1 MAAKT
6 FRYAAMSRADLGL
19 IEELVAIADAMKI
32 GKPLL
37 SSQGQAMDG
46 FTALAHFV
54 ALAEKAR
61 SQLTGPSQAAP
72 TIMQIIQL
80 AEEVERRELGQVDLV
95 RQALARWGCLSPR
108 PIFFSVYTPTEGD
121 AHPDGKWVWASGP
134 KTDWIKVYWLTHWGN
149 SPWRVWLPHWC
160 ILDPEDSV
168 NEEISL

>member
-1 MAAKT
+1 
-6 FRYAAMSRADLGL
+6 MSRADLGL

-61 SQLTGPSQAAP
+61 SQLTGPSQAVP

-80 AEEVERRELGQVDLV
+80 AEEVERRELGRVDLV
-95 RQALARWGCLSPR
+95 RRALAKWGRLSLR
-108 PIFFSVYTPTEGD
+108 PFLFSVHAPTEGD
-121 AHPDGKWVWASGP
+121 AHLEGKWTWASGP
-134 KTDWIKVYWLTHWGN
+134 ENDWVKISWRTDWKNSSWLC
-149 SPWRVWLPHWC
+149 VWLPYWC
-160 ILDPEDSV
+160 LPDPEDSV
-168 NEEISL
+168 NEALSR